1 MSRKSTQKAFI
12 LNKRPDPIVN
22 DEVLQL
28 REIQIPELKDGQ
40 ALVQNMF
47 LSIDPTNRIWMEE
60 KPSYLPPLP
69 LGSVMRGLTGG
80 RVLES
85 RAPGLKVGDLVVGM
99 GGWSEYSV
107 ASKGE
112 MSRIPGEVGLEAAL
126 SIFGHIGLT
135 AYFGLLEVGQ
145 LKPGETVLVSA
156 AAGAT
161 GSLVGQIAKV
171 KGCKVYGTVGSDEKL
186 QWIKGELGF
195 DGGLNYNRTKDFT
208 KAIKELIPQGIDVYF
223 DNVGG
228 EMLDAALAHLA
239 MRGRIVL
246 CGAISQ
252 YNQKE
257 VYAPK
262 NYLNLLMKRGRMEG
276 FIVLDYMP
284 RAMEASKDLAQW
296 MGEGKLKTKVDIVE
310 GFENAPKALQK
321 LFEGSH
327 SGKLL
332 VKLAHT

>member
-1 MSRKSTQKAFI
+1 MQASTQKAYI
-12 LNKRPDPIVN
+12 LKKRPQPEIDHSTLSFEDVP
-22 DEVLQL
+22 LQKP
-28 REIQIPELKDGQ
+28 QSGQ
-40 ALVQNMF
+40 MLVQNLF

-69 LGSVMRGLTGG
+69 LGSVMRGLIGG

-85 RAPGLKVGDLVVGM
+85 HIEGIKKGDLVVGL
-99 GGWSEYSV
+99 GGWSEF
-107 ASKGE
+107 AIATLQE
-112 MSRIPGEVGLEAAL
+112 MRPIPPGIALEAAL
-126 SIFGHIGLT
+126 SVFGHIGLT

-145 LKPGETVLVSA
+145 LKKGETVLVSA

-161 GSLVGQIAKV
+161 GSLVGQIAKI
-171 KGCKVYGTVGSDEKL
+171 KGCRVIGTAGSDEKV

-195 DGGLNYNRTKDFT
+195 DEGFNYKTEKDYVKT
-208 KAIKELIPQGIDVYF
+208 LRKLAPNGIDVYF

-228 EMLDAALAHLA
+228 EMLDAALANLA

-252 YNQKE
+252 YNVKE
-257 VYAPK
+257 TQGPK
-262 NYLNLLMKRGRMEG
+262 NYLNLLMQRGRMEG

-284 RAMEASKDLAQW
+284 RADEAVKDLAKW
-296 MGEGKLKTKVDIVE
+296 MGQGKLKAKVDIVE
-310 GFENAPKALQK
+310 GFQNALSALQK
-321 LFEGSH
+321 LFDGNH

-332 VKLAHT
+332 VRISQ